1 MWIWTYL
8 LTWQLGLFYLMMLF
22 VFTFHAELPNLIDF
36 VNIPVMLVLFTCAL
50 TLLYKPFVLYGIDFD
65 LTDKSDKQAKKEI
78 ENKFSLTEE
87 QMLDYEE
94 RITSF
99 FENER
104 PFLKQNYKI
113 KQLSEDIDIPA
124 HHLSLFINE
133 KYDLSYSNF
142 VNRARIDH
150 IVAVF
155 GNEKSKQLTLE
166 GLAKESGFNS
176 RNTFIRA
183 FKKYLGQTPSEY
195 FQS

>member
-1 MWIWTYL
+1 
-8 LTWQLGLFYLMMLF
+8 
-22 VFTFHAELPNLIDF
+22 
-36 VNIPVMLVLFTCAL
+36 MLVLFTCAL